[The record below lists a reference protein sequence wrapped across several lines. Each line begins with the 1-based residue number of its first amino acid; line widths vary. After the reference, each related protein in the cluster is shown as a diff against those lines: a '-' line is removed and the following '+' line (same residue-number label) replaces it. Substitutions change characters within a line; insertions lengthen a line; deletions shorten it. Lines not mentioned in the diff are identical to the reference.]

1 MKLPLS
7 ILILLTD
14 LIIPFL
20 LINIFGDF
28 QEKYTKTFLFTI
40 SLIFS
45 ISIVLYTAILNK
57 YDNYFFSHM
66 DEKLEIAFSST
77 IFAILI
83 QFFYFEYFGIS
94 NQTSITLNLLYSWI
108 IIPIILLSSKY
119 FIKQIFFMNE
129 HNKIEI
135 LILGNDYKF
144 TSYETN
150 RLIAQ
155 NFLLRELNTT
165 QEVINEN
172 EVNYLV
178 INKQD
183 FSVDDKI
190 KIENKHKYVNILTI
204 PIFLEKYLRKLY
216 ISDSNINML
225 LQVKPYSWNQYFI
238 KRSVDYLICLLVLPL
253 FFIFILLFTPI
264 IKIQSF
270 GKVLF
275 KQSRVTIDNKKFEMY
290 KFRTMHNKNDYQ
302 MDNKKIFPFG
312 KFLRK
317 YKLDEI
323 PQIFNVILGDMH
335 ISGPRAEWH
344 KLNKAYLRDIPY
356 YQLRYTVKSGIT
368 GWAQVMFRYGYD
380 LIDAKQ
386 KLMYDLY
393 YIKNWTFWLELEI
406 GLRTLLVVLR
416 KQGI

>member
-204 PIFLEKYLRKLY
+204 PIFLENILGNY
-216 ISDSNINML
+216 IFQI
-225 LQVKPYSWNQYFI
+225 QI
-238 KRSVDYLICLLVLPL
+238 LICC
-253 FFIFILLFTPI
+253 
-264 IKIQSF
+264 
-270 GKVLF
+270 
-275 KQSRVTIDNKKFEMY
+275 Y
-290 KFRTMHNKNDYQ
+290 K
-302 MDNKKIFPFG
+302 
-312 KFLRK
+312 
-317 YKLDEI
+317 
-323 PQIFNVILGDMH
+323 
-335 ISGPRAEWH
+335 
-344 KLNKAYLRDIPY
+344 
-356 YQLRYTVKSGIT
+356 
-368 GWAQVMFRYGYD
+368 
-380 LIDAKQ
+380 
-386 KLMYDLY
+386 
-393 YIKNWTFWLELEI
+393 
-406 GLRTLLVVLR
+406 
-416 KQGI
+416 

>member
-1 MKLPLS
+1 
-7 ILILLTD
+7 
-14 LIIPFL
+14 
-20 LINIFGDF
+20 
-28 QEKYTKTFLFTI
+28 
-40 SLIFS
+40 
-45 ISIVLYTAILNK
+45 
-57 YDNYFFSHM
+57 
-66 DEKLEIAFSST
+66 
-77 IFAILI
+77 
-83 QFFYFEYFGIS
+83 
-94 NQTSITLNLLYSWI
+94 
-108 IIPIILLSSKY
+108 
-119 FIKQIFFMNE
+119 MNE

>member
-1 MKLPLS
+1 
-7 ILILLTD
+7 
-14 LIIPFL
+14 
-20 LINIFGDF
+20 
-28 QEKYTKTFLFTI
+28 
-40 SLIFS
+40 
-45 ISIVLYTAILNK
+45 
-57 YDNYFFSHM
+57 
-66 DEKLEIAFSST
+66 
-77 IFAILI
+77 
-83 QFFYFEYFGIS
+83 
-94 NQTSITLNLLYSWI
+94 
-108 IIPIILLSSKY
+108 
-119 FIKQIFFMNE
+119 
-129 HNKIEI
+129 
-135 LILGNDYKF
+135 
-144 TSYETN
+144 
-150 RLIAQ
+150 
-155 NFLLRELNTT
+155 
-165 QEVINEN
+165 
-172 EVNYLV
+172 
-178 INKQD
+178 
-183 FSVDDKI
+183 
-190 KIENKHKYVNILTI
+190 
-204 PIFLEKYLRKLY
+204 
-216 ISDSNINML
+216 
-225 LQVKPYSWNQYFI
+225 
-238 KRSVDYLICLLVLPL
+238 
-253 FFIFILLFTPI
+253 
-264 IKIQSF
+264 
-270 GKVLF
+270 
-275 KQSRVTIDNKKFEMY
+275 MY